1 MQEKRGTHSRGRDLS
16 GSCAYVGRN
25 SPEHQCIQ
33 FRGISEGEKYAD
45 DIRTACK
52 FEIQIW
58 EPKIIITTFLILGN
72 RKLTSVS
79 SN

>member
-1 MQEKRGTHSRGRDLS
+1 MS

-72 RKLTSVS
+72 KICVKPHFDTIHPREKCK
-79 SN
+79 NA